1 MLNLDDKVIFIPL
14 FEELISTIKKLLSL
28 KILSLQ
34 SLSDSIIMPT
44 LYYLR
49 DLSFV
54 VLEFIRNEVARE
66 VIKLVSELIANW
78 KVKKFEN
85 LFEPK
90 LDNKIEIRLKLDL
103 LYI

>member
-1 MLNLDDKVIFIPL
+1 MLNLDDKVILIPL

>member
-1 MLNLDDKVIFIPL
+1 MIFIPL